1 MPRDST
7 PARSAIL
14 AAALQTLRREGLDG
28 FSIARVAQRA
38 GVAKG
43 LVLYHY
49 ASRQRLLARCGLE
62 IESARAHRLAA
73 ALSGASGHA
82 AAADACW
89 AELRRQADDGTARAW
104 LALSAAGIIDRSDNN
119 EDLESL
125 SRVLVLDGCAAALA
139 TRVPLQD
146 VKDAF
151 DAGWLALLEAGGEA
165 EPG

>member
-14 AAALQTLRREGLDG
+14 AAALHTLRREGLDG
-28 FSIARVAQRA
+28 FSIAVVAQRA

-49 ASRQRLLARCGLE
+49 GSRQRLLNRCASE
-62 IESARAHRLAA
+62 IESARADRLAA
-73 ALSGASGHA
+73 ALGRAARGA

-89 AELRRQADDGTARAW
+89 AELCRQAEDGTARAW
-104 LALSAAGIIDRSDNN
+104 LALCAAGVIERPDGNGDF
-119 EDLESL
+119 DG
-125 SRVLVLDGCAAALA
+125 LVRGLLLDGCAAALA
-139 TRVPLQD
+139 TGLPRRD

-151 DAGWLALLEAGGEA
+151 DAGWLALLEAAGETA
-165 EPG
+165 